1 VSWPGRALVAGLV
14 ALVPWLQ
21 GRVDDVLGRYR
32 EQEAVLYLWSGG
44 QVKRLAPGFESLM
57 ADLYWLR
64 TVQYFGGQRVFA
76 REKRFDLL
84 EPLID
89 ITVTLDPRLEIAYR
103 YGATFLSEPL
113 PRGAG
118 RPEAGVALLERGTR
132 ALPNSWLIHQTLG
145 FFIYFYLGDAP
156 RAAEALLA
164 ARQLPGAPAWLENL
178 AAAFLATG
186 GRRSVAREIWTRLYE
201 QESGVMRINAEGQ
214 LQRLDALDAVDRLR
228 AAVARFHERHARLPA
243 SFEELARDRLLP
255 FPPVDPSGTP
265 YVYSPGSGRVYIS
278 RHSPLWRAPGLLA
291 TEADQ

>member
-1 VSWPGRALVAGLV
+1 MRWLGRAVVAGLV

-21 GRVDDVLGRYR
+21 GKVDDALGRYR
-32 EQEAVLYLWSGG
+32 EQEAVLYLWSGD
-44 QVKRLAPGFESLM
+44 QVKRLAPGFETLM

-103 YGATFLSEPL
+103 YGATFLSEPF

-132 ALPNSWLIHQTLG
+132 ALPNSWLIHQNLG
-145 FFIYFYLGDAP
+145 FFIYVYLGDAQ
-156 RAAEALLA
+156 RAAAALLA
-164 ARQLPGAPAWLENL
+164 ARERPGAPFWLENL
-178 AAAFLATG
+178 AAAFLAKG
-186 GRRSVAREIWTRLYE
+186 GRRTVAREIWTRVYE
-201 QESGVMRINAEGQ
+201 QESGAIRQSAEGQ

-228 AAVARFHERHARLPA
+228 AAVARFQERHGRLPG
-243 SFEELARDRLLP
+243 SFEELARARLLP
-255 FPPVDPSGTP
+255 FVPVDPSGTP
-265 YVYSPGSGRVYIS
+265 YLYSPGSGRVYIS
-278 RHSPLWRAPGLLA
+278 RQSPLWRAPGLLA